1 MTRWFTRAALA
12 AMALLMAAPAP
23 AAERVDR
30 RETNFQVSALVP
42 GLGNRYRPGRLF
54 PIAVELSVLATRVSG
69 TIEVQTQTQS
79 ESIPIYT
86 AAFDLSP
93 GASYRYYLYPR
104 CENLSDSYTLT
115 IRDANGRE
123 LRQEQLAM
131 KSHETGTYLAATIGH
146 EDVAGLGPT
155 QQNDQRIGLQSVP
168 LQMDFMPPKCS
179 GWDPADAVIW
189 PHPDPSGMSAAQQK
203 ALTDWVLGGGRL
215 ILAPG
220 DSWQA
225 VAKTFLSDF
234 VPGAVTGLEVTPYL
248 DKLAAYG
255 GAQFDGDARM
265 SIAVLK
271 NPVGEVLVWSESRPL
286 VVRCRMGF
294 GEVIFLA
301 FDPTKSP
308 FARWRGSQAFWE
320 NVLALK
326 RPARTE
332 SQQSNQ
338 QGNYFN
344 PYGSY
349 GVSDT
354 LANSLGEFPKVK
366 PISFTF
372 VVFFLLIYVILIG
385 PVDYFVL
392 KRLKHLE
399 WTWFTFPAVALVAT
413 GIAFWTISSTRTAQI
428 YINQLSVMDW
438 SADGKSERS
447 HDVAVLLSPTNQ
459 RYDVTF
465 KNAGGELF
473 LMENHR
479 DPYGGMGGGFNIS
492 ATTFRMD
499 DAEDGPVARSLLI
512 PVWSTRTF
520 SGCLRQNAKTNVP
533 FSASL
538 SVVGDHLEGSV
549 TSHALDTLTGVA
561 VIHKTGVYTRGASG
575 GLGPGETWQLVPKQ
589 RRKLADFYNDSRR
602 GAVTNM
608 QGGGGTPD
616 RTRARDCAVFST
628 VAYDS
633 RFFPA
638 MYYQNENYQTD
649 DERYSFDLPPEWSLR
664 SSIEAGEA
672 VVIGTIS
679 RCAPQLNIGS
689 GNIER
694 YERTVYRVCAEAK

>member
-1 MTRWFTRAALA
+1 MTRWCTRVALA
-12 AMALLMAAPAP
+12 AMALCMAAPAP

-30 RETNFQVSALVP
+30 REANFQVGALVP
-42 GLGNRYRPGRLF
+42 GLGNRYRTGRSF
-54 PIAVELSVLATRVSG
+54 PVAVELSVLATPVAG
-69 TIEVQTQTQS
+69 TITVQTQTQA
-79 ESIPIYT
+79 ESIPVYT
-86 AAFDLSP
+86 VPFDLSP
-93 GASYRYYLYPR
+93 GASYRYYLYPY
-104 CENLSDSYTLT
+104 CQNLSDSYTLT
-115 IRDANGRE
+115 IRDSNGRE
-123 LRQEQLAM
+123 LRQEPLTM
-131 KSHETGTYLAATIGH
+131 KSHETGTYLVATIGH

-168 LQMDFMPPKCS
+168 MQMDFMPPKCC
-179 GWDPADAVIW
+179 GWDPTDAIIW
-189 PHPDPSGMSAAQQK
+189 PHPDPSGMSSAQQK
-203 ALTDWVLGGGRL
+203 AITDWVLGGGRL

-234 VPGAVTGLEVTPYL
+234 VPGTVTGLEVTPYL
-248 DKLAAYG
+248 DKLGAFG
-255 GAQFDGDARM
+255 GVPFDSDSRM
-265 SIAVLK
+265 SISVLK
-271 NPVGEVLVWSESRPL
+271 DPVGEVLVWSESRPL
-286 VVRCRMGF
+286 VVRYRAGF

-320 NVLALK
+320 SILALK
-326 RPARTE
+326 RPTPS
-332 SQQSNQ
+332 SQQPNQ
-338 QGNYFN
+338 PGNYFN

-372 VVFFLLIYVILIG
+372 VVIFLLIYVVLIG

-413 GIAFWTISSTRTAQI
+413 GTAFWTISSTRTARI
-428 YINQLSVMDW
+428 YINQLAVMDW
-438 SADGKSERS
+438 SADGRSERT

-479 DPYGGMGGGFNIS
+479 DTYGGMRGGFNVS
-492 ATTFRMD
+492 ATTFPMD
-499 DAEDGPVARSLLI
+499 DVAQDGPVAKTILI

-520 SGCLRQNAKTNVP
+520 CGRLRQNAKTNVP
-533 FSASL
+533 FSVAL
-538 SVVGDHLEGSV
+538 SVVGDHLEGTI
-549 TSHALDTLTGVA
+549 TSHALEIVQDIK
-561 VIHKTGVYTRGASG
+561 VIHKTGVYSIGR
-575 GLGPGETWQLVPKQ
+575 LGPSETAKIAPKQ
-589 RRKLADFYNDSRR
+589 RRKLLDFYNQSR
-602 GAVTNM
+602 GAAITV
-608 QGGGGTPD
+608 QQPDGGAPD
-616 RTRARDCAVFST
+616 RERAQGCAVFST

-633 RFFPA
+633 RYFPA
-638 MYYQNENYQTD
+638 MYYGSESNPGD
-649 DERYSFDLPPEWSLR
+649 DERYSFGLPPEWSLR
-664 SSIEAGEA
+664 SSIEAGQA
-672 VVIGTIS
+672 VIIGTAS
-679 RCAPQLNIGS
+679 RCPSQLNIGP

-694 YERTVYRVCAEAK
+694 YEKTIYRVCAEAK